1 MRKLY
6 TILAILLV
14 LCSAGCEAKTQLI
27 DEGNIRT
34 SETTP
39 TAAGTQGWQSR
50 PTFTSLE
57 DYEKYVSSGVES
69 STFITYDMVKEF
81 GTFASFVDYGAPK
94 CKSYKYG
101 LIDKNG
107 YTLNL
112 HIRSS
117 SEELLIEE
125 ELKLFSSTHNTQ
137 DMRIYTQNGYQ
148 IINDIYF
155 FYNAGNLVSIV
166 WDDGEIRYKIRSGG
180 TKSLS
185 DYSIQKETPLS
196 RLLNAETAEA
206 AVAEFNAKVA
216 QARAEKAG

>member
-39 TAAGTQGWQSR
+39 TAAGTQGWQAL

-69 STFITYDMVKEF
+69 STFITYDMIKEF
-81 GTFASFVDYGAPK
+81 GAFASFVDYGAPK

-101 LIDKNG
+101 LIDENG
-107 YTLNL
+107 YVLNL

-117 SEELLIEE
+117 SEEIIEYKEFELL
-125 ELKLFSSTHNTQ
+125 TNTRNTN
-137 DMRIYTQNGYQ
+137 DMRIYTQKGYQ
-148 IINDIYF
+148 IIGKAYFIY
-155 FYNAGNLVSIV
+155 NGGELVSIA
-166 WDDGEIRYKIRSGG
+166 WKEGDHLFIIRAGKVE
-180 TKSLS
+180 SLS
-185 DYSIQKETPLS
+185 DYPAEKNTLLT